1 MELREKDQNYLNRV
15 DPKIDEL
22 RWWLCRCFRREKT
35 ATVAKRTV
43 EMAKQV
49 SAICFMFV
57 VVGLLSDPV
66 HGDVQPEERINGYK
80 FGGNGYVILD
90 KDRFNPSKA
99 SLVKFS
105 FRTFA
110 SEGLMFLMGTP
121 RRDFLSLEL
130 NDGKVIYQ
138 YELGSGRA
146 TIASTL
152 RFNDGNWHN
161 VTANRTNKDGI
172 LEIDGSTGEL
182 LTQIL
187 KSFLY

>member
-1 MELREKDQNYLNRV
+1 
-15 DPKIDEL
+15 
-22 RWWLCRCFRREKT
+22 
-35 ATVAKRTV
+35 
-43 EMAKQV
+43 
-49 SAICFMFV
+49 MFV
-57 VVGLLSDPV
+57 VVGLLSGQV
-66 HGDVQPEERINGYK
+66 HGDALSEEQINGYK

-90 KDRFNPSKA
+90 KDQFNLSRDSSP
-99 SLVKFS
+99 VKFS

-110 SEGLMFLMGTP
+110 SEGLMFLMGPP
-121 RRDFLSLEL
+121 RRDFLSLEIK
-130 NDGKVIYQ
+130 DGKVIYQ
-138 YELGSGRA
+138 YDLGSGHS